1 MLAHSTCVQ
10 GLARMMHL
18 FSVHGEQSRELLKK
32 LDDRHDASPQLTL
45 AQVGL
50 GQSRGYLQ
58 VRELPDG
65 SPERRWC
72 VLKDERLWFFGAP
85 DSSKA
90 GTSLLLELAVR
101 APPARSPRAQRA
113 RREHVLHRRPHWG
126 AAVLTGAGP
135 AAVPP
140 ACCMHHRSS
149 LKARGGEAVT
159 RAAAS
164 RCAPRAAGST

>member
-1 MLAHSTCVQ
+1 LVPFYQENLTVFGACRLGSFAKTVS
-10 GLARMMHL
+10 GAGGTMMHL

-58 VRELPDG
+58 VREIPDG

-72 VLKDERLWFFGAP
+72 VLKDERLWFFDAP

-101 APPARSPRAQRA
+101 TPVCLGAACTARPQRA
-113 RREHVLHRRPHWG
+113 CS
-126 AAVLTGAGP
+126 AA
-135 AAVPP
+135 
-140 ACCMHHRSS
+140 
-149 LKARGGEAVT
+149 K
-159 RAAAS
+159 
-164 RCAPRAAGST
+164 APRRC

>member
-1 MLAHSTCVQ
+1 
-10 GLARMMHL
+10 MMHL

-32 LDDRHDASPQLTL
+32 LDDRHDAGPQLTL

-58 VRELPDG
+58 VREIPDG

-72 VLKDERLWFFGAP
+72 VLKDERLWFFDAP

-101 APPARSPRAQRA
+101 TPVCLGAACTARPQRA
-113 RREHVLHRRPHWG
+113 CS
-126 AAVLTGAGP
+126 AA
-135 AAVPP
+135 
-140 ACCMHHRSS
+140 
-149 LKARGGEAVT
+149 K
-159 RAAAS
+159 
-164 RCAPRAAGST
+164 APRRC